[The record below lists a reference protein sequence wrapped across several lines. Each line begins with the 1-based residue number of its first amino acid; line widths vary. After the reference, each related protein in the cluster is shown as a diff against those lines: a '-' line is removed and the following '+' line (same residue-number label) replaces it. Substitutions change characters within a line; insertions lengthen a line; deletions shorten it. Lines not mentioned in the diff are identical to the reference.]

1 MTWGLVLGLAA
12 GAFAC
17 KAVGFFLLAG
27 RRLPPVV
34 DRCLA
39 LIPAAVVA
47 ALVVKDT
54 FTSGQQLEVDPRAL
68 GVGVAVVAVWRRAPF
83 VVVVVLAATVTAVAR
98 QLGWR

>member
-1 MTWGLVLGLAA
+1 MTWTLVLTLAA
-12 GAFAC
+12 GAYAF
-17 KAVGFFLLAG
+17 KSVGFFLLAD
-27 RRLPPVV
+27 RPLPAIVE
-34 DRCLA
+34 RCLA

-54 FTSGQQLEVDPRAL
+54 FSSGQHLELDPRAF

-83 VVVVVLAATVTAVAR
+83 VAVVILAAATTAIAR

>member
-1 MTWGLVLGLAA
+1 MSWTLVLVLAT

-27 RRLPPVV
+27 RRLPAVV

-54 FTSGQQLEVDPRAL
+54 FSSGQELVVDARVP
-68 GVGVAVVAVWRRAPF
+68 GVVAAVVLVWRRAPF
-83 VVVVVLAATVTAVAR
+83 VVVVVSAALVTAGVRRA
-98 QLGWR
+98 GWA

>member
-1 MTWGLVLGLAA
+1 MTWALVLTLAA

-27 RRLPPVV
+27 RQLPAVV

-47 ALVVKDT
+47 ALVAKDT
-54 FTSGQQLEVDPRAL
+54 FASGQHLEIDPRAL
-68 GVGVAVVAVWRRAPF
+68 GVGVAVVAVRKRAPF
-83 VVVVVLAATVTAVAR
+83 VVVVMLAAAVTAAAR
-98 QLGWR
+98 QLGWD

>member
-1 MTWGLVLGLAA
+1 VTWTLVLTLAA

-27 RRLPPVV
+27 RPLPAVV

-39 LIPAAVVA
+39 LIPAAVVS

-54 FTSGQQLEVDPRAL
+54 FSSGQHLVVDPRAL

-83 VVVVVLAATVTAVAR
+83 VVVVVLAATVTALAR
-98 QLGWR
+98 QAGWH

>member
-1 MTWGLVLGLAA
+1 MTWTLVLTLAA
-12 GAFAC
+12 GAFAS
-17 KAVGFFLLAG
+17 KAIGFFLLAD
-27 RRLPPVV
+27 RALPPAV

-54 FTSGQQLEVDPRAL
+54 FTSGQQIEVDPRAL

-83 VVVVVLAATVTAVAR
+83 VVVVVLAAAVTAAAR
-98 QLGWR
+98 RAGWE

>member
-1 MTWGLVLGLAA
+1 MSWTLVLVLAI
-12 GAFAC
+12 GAYAC

-27 RRLPPVV
+27 RTLPPAV

-54 FTSGQQLEVDPRAL
+54 FATGQELTVDARVL
-68 GVGVAVVAVWRRAPF
+68 GVGAAVIALWRRAPF
-83 VVVVVLAATVTAVAR
+83 VVVVVIAAATTAVAR
-98 QLGWR
+98 GLGWD